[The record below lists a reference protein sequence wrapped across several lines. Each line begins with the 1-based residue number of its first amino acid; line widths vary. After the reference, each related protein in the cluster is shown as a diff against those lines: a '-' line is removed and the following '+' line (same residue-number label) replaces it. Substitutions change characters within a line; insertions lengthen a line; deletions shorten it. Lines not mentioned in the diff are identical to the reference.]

1 MATRDNKT
9 KDKIIAPQEGFQ
21 EKFVESNIDVVFGG
35 GAAGVGKGHPLD
47 AQVVT
52 PFGMRRF
59 GDLKVGN
66 IISGTDG
73 GMQRVIGVYEL
84 GEQDIY
90 EFTFVDGAKSECTL
104 DHLWNVKVSKNI
116 SKKRRL
122 NGGDYDLDWRVMT
135 AEQVMAWMD
144 RNKDSQSNLLV
155 PLSNPIQFTRSCTSS
170 HCPIDPYIL
179 GLLIGDGS
187 IVTNQIQI
195 STADKEIVDS
205 FESIT
210 GLKLR
215 HRAKYDYTVEE
226 AGDLIKGLKQ
236 LKLLGT
242 RSHTKFIPTV
252 YKVRS
257 IEYRLSIIQGLFDTD
272 GFISKDGR
280 IVYTTT
286 SEQLAEDIQWIIR
299 SLGGK
304 ATINKA
310 KAGYKDK
317 DGIYIQCK
325 DAYDV
330 YVNIKN
336 SENLFRLKRKKERC
350 NNKFNG
356 GDHLLNRRIIGY
368 RYIGKKEARCI
379 AVSNPNSLYLTNDF
393 IVTHNTSA
401 AVLAIAY
408 YVGNPNYRALYVR
421 KNLGELKGGG
431 SMPEEFAKLYPE
443 PLIARTTMSDNPE
456 IEFVSGCKVV
466 MTHMANENIHDIT
479 ERVKGWQYDFIY
491 MDELT
496 AYQWNTFAYLMSR
509 NRGSSGEK
517 PLFRGTTNPKR
528 NSWVRK
534 FIDWYVD
541 EDGFIDPLRDG
552 VVRYFYY
559 AGGTVEDVIWGDTP
573 DEVYVRC
580 KERID
585 RQMKASKT
593 EHLSPYDLIKSFTFY
608 SGKLG
613 DNKILL
619 KDQPQY
625 VGNLAMAGGTQAAQ
639 LLEGNWNVDMEEDS
653 ESLIYPQHM
662 DNLFDNDY
670 QITEKKYITVDIA
683 LQGDDNLVA
692 MVWYGF
698 HIKDIV
704 VLSGTITPP
713 EAINAV
719 QLLQQKHDIGNY
731 NIIYDSI
738 GVGSFFSGFFSGAV
752 AFNSNFTPS
761 KAGKARFST
770 LKAECAH
777 KLSEMLDARAISIEK
792 NLLDRIYKHKNAKES
807 RTIRQELIRESKV
820 LIPKVSN
827 NGKIGLITKK
837 EMGAMLGKGNSP
849 DLLDPMI
856 LRMYPDLDYV
866 PNGIVPTGD
875 TYMQGKDDIHIDLED
890 FFNNEW

>member
-35 GAAGVGKGHPLD
+35 GAAGVGK
-47 AQVVT
+47 
-52 PFGMRRF
+52 
-59 GDLKVGN
+59 
-66 IISGTDG
+66 
-73 GMQRVIGVYEL
+73 
-84 GEQDIY
+84 
-90 EFTFVDGAKSECTL
+90 
-104 DHLWNVKVSKNI
+104 
-116 SKKRRL
+116 
-122 NGGDYDLDWRVMT
+122 
-135 AEQVMAWMD
+135 
-144 RNKDSQSNLLV
+144 
-155 PLSNPIQFTRSCTSS
+155 
-170 HCPIDPYIL
+170 
-179 GLLIGDGS
+179 
-187 IVTNQIQI
+187 
-195 STADKEIVDS
+195 
-205 FESIT
+205 
-210 GLKLR
+210 
-215 HRAKYDYTVEE
+215 
-226 AGDLIKGLKQ
+226 
-236 LKLLGT
+236 
-242 RSHTKFIPTV
+242 
-252 YKVRS
+252 
-257 IEYRLSIIQGLFDTD
+257 
-272 GFISKDGR
+272 
-280 IVYTTT
+280 
-286 SEQLAEDIQWIIR
+286 
-299 SLGGK
+299 
-304 ATINKA
+304 
-310 KAGYKDK
+310 
-317 DGIYIQCK
+317 
-325 DAYDV
+325 
-330 YVNIKN
+330 
-336 SENLFRLKRKKERC
+336 
-350 NNKFNG
+350 
-356 GDHLLNRRIIGY
+356 
-368 RYIGKKEARCI
+368 
-379 AVSNPNSLYLTNDF
+379 
-393 IVTHNTSA
+393 TSA